1 MSRLRKS
8 HDSAFKLAV
17 NYGGSKATSF
27 LHCRRCS
34 EVGTLL
40 ISNDTF
46 KVNIVV
52 WKNLCDM
59 CVFRGYFRKTC
70 TCNLYRSK
78 HCLIHYFSLDRLL
91 STMSSPSKPY
101 WHADF
106 KGSCRIQLFT
116 TKSGWLKKEE
126 RTTTTSSSYRQS
138 RGRNLES
145 SLTLLLML
153 PAMKGAQTLLLSP

>member
-1 MSRLRKS
+1 MHLSL
-8 HDSAFKLAV
+8 
-17 NYGGSKATSF
+17 
-27 LHCRRCS
+27 
-34 EVGTLL
+34 LL
-40 ISNDTF
+40 IMVEARPPVSYTVEDAVKLVRYSSRTTHSKSTSWF
-46 KVNIVV
+46 GKICVT
-52 WKNLCDM
+52 

-153 PAMKGAQTLLLSP
+153 PARKGAQTLLLSP